1 MGFAKRLRRDMTRRR
16 CPSSRSLSAGLTA
29 LTLNFFIYFVF
40 FLGLAFMACPIALK
54 GLFFHGDFLAC
65 PFAVTWV
72 PNQFLRGLFIWS
84 YQLACSKIWNISEH
98 ETVLQLVHLQE
109 THADREFQIHPCKVF
124 EPRNEMSTLLQVLR
138 NFQLRDVHVQMRAE
152 AVLVS
157 TFSISHASQS
167 ICCELAFA
175 ILPCRQFWFSVARTL
190 PGPYHRHNLC
200 CIRIAAAGWAGG
212 GLIRMN

>member
-1 MGFAKRLRRDMTRRR
+1 M
-16 CPSSRSLSAGLTA
+16 
-29 LTLNFFIYFVF
+29 
-40 FLGLAFMACPIALK
+40 
-54 GLFFHGDFLAC
+54 
-65 PFAVTWV
+65 
-72 PNQFLRGLFIWS
+72 
-84 YQLACSKIWNISEH
+84 
-98 ETVLQLVHLQE
+98 LQLVHLQE

-212 GLIRMN
+212 GLIRLKKTKSPGKNSLISPSWNSKAVTLVLELAVAGRSVEPELEDGDLLPCCCPLLAMKSKTGDHSHCHAFGRCESAVGKRPLKRRKTFNP